1 MHTQTHTDQ
10 AHTHASPSYAAEPES
25 ELRPGWVPSP
35 LSARSQHVFSVMGW
49 LGIVLGFAGQ
59 TVSAATTQ
67 LCQRG
72 SKTVTD
78 SVE

>member
-1 MHTQTHTDQ
+1 MF
-10 AHTHASPSYAAEPES
+10 SVI
-25 ELRPGWVPSP
+25 GWV
-35 LSARSQHVFSVMGW
+35 
-49 LGIVLGFAGQ
+49 GIVLGFAGPI
-59 TVSAATTQ
+59 VSAATTQ